1 MKNHLASRW
10 LAAFIVGLA
19 LMTPA
24 RADSLDT
31 LDAFVRTAASGRAEF
46 TQVVTQ
52 PAREG
57 QTARSKTSSGSFEF
71 LRPNRFRFHYKKPFE
86 QLIVADGQT
95 LWLYDPDL
103 RQATA
108 RKLKD
113 VLNGTPAAVISSAQD
128 LSALRADFLLQAAP
142 DKDGLQWITA
152 TPKARDGQLQSV
164 RVGFNG
170 RELAALEIQDNFGQ
184 HSLISFNKVELNPSL
199 SADAFQFKPPAGVDV
214 VRP

>member
-1 MKNHLASRW
+1 M
-10 LAAFIVGLA
+10 
-19 LMTPA
+19 
-24 RADSLDT
+24 
-31 LDAFVRTAASGRAEF
+31 
-46 TQVVTQ
+46 
-52 PAREG
+52 
-57 QTARSKTSSGSFEF
+57 
-71 LRPNRFRFHYKKPFE
+71 
-86 QLIVADGQT
+86 ADGQT

-113 VLNGTPAAVISSAQD
+113 VLSGTPAAVISSAQD
-128 LSALRADFLLQAAP
+128 LSALRADFVLQAAP

-170 RELAALEIQDNFGQ
+170 SMLAALEIQDNFRQ
-184 HSLISFNKVELNPSL
+184 HSLISFSKIELNPAL
-199 SADAFQFKPPAGVDV
+199 GADAFQFKPPAGVDV

>member
-1 MKNHLASRW
+1 MKNQQASRW
-10 LAAFIVGLA
+10 LAACAIGLA
-19 LMTPA
+19 LMAPA
-24 RADSLDT
+24 WADSLDT

-184 HSLISFNKVELNPSL
+184 HSLISFSKVELNPTL

>member
-1 MKNHLASRW
+1 MKIHRAGRRLAGLVAS
-10 LAAFIVGLA
+10 LA
-19 LMTPA
+19 LTTVA
-24 RADSLDT
+24 LADSLDT
-31 LDAFVRTAASGRAEF
+31 LDAFVRTAGSGRAEF
-46 TQVVTQ
+46 TQIVTQ

-71 LRPNRFRFHYKKPFE
+71 LRPNRFRFHYRKPFE

-113 VLNGTPAAVISSAQD
+113 VLSGTPAAVISSAQD
-128 LSALRADFLLQAAP
+128 LSALRADFVLQAAP

-170 RELAALEIQDNFGQ
+170 SMLAALEIQDNFGQ
-184 HSLISFNKVELNPSL
+184 HSLISFSKIELNPAL
-199 SADAFQFKPPAGVDV
+199 GADAFQFKPPAGVDV

>member
-1 MKNHLASRW
+1 MTNHQASRW
-10 LAAFIVGLA
+10 LAACVLGLA
-19 LMTPA
+19 LLTPA
-24 RADSLDT
+24 WADSLDT
-31 LDAFVRTAASGRAEF
+31 LDAFVRTASSGRAEF

-184 HSLISFNKVELNPSL
+184 HSLISFSKVELNPSL
-199 SADAFQFKPPAGVDV
+199 GADAFQFKPPAGVDV